1 MKKKFLILTLCLCL
15 LLPMLSGC
23 FYLRTESR
31 DQFYR
36 FMPSD
41 TTLQEFF
48 EVSIPKENIKK
59 YLYKKKNSAEV
70 RVQAKVVL
78 TSEAWEQLREE
89 MTACGYE
96 VLTAEHEDYPSETQR
111 AWWREDCDWW
121 DVDDAQVDCY
131 RAYGGLSMCKCSP
144 ERYVYV
150 QADGEDVALYF
161 AYLH

>member
-78 TSEAWEQLREE
+78 TTEAWEQLREE
-89 MTACGYE
+89 MTAFGYE

-111 AWWREDCDWW
+111 AWWREDC
-121 DVDDAQVDCY
+121 Q
-131 RAYGGLSMCKCSP
+131 SNCSQRFSAAP
-144 ERYVYV
+144 PKRMHTHRYSHKRHK
-150 QADGEDVALYF
+150 ATA
-161 AYLH
+161 